1 MVWWC
6 VQANLIVVAR
16 CVFIHHKGVIIAGW
30 RRHSVMIYIET
41 DRWSQTVRYWWDIEC
56 QHISGIS
63 NKVSDSPW
71 SLWLSIY
78 WLCFDICWNQN
89 KFESHKTLSLALH
102 ALVWLTLWLWPRVWG
117 LCCNV
122 FCCREWVI
130 LAERFPNWILKLIV
144 STRSPGRSLITWR
157 VWIDNKCLTGVK
169 KSKLCNWCWTRG
181 VSVI

>member
-1 MVWWC
+1 MRQPYKWTQSSHFITALIVIMMVWWC

-78 WLCFDICWNQN
+78 WLCIDICWNQN
-89 KFESHKTLSLALH
+89 KFESHKRLSQALH

-117 LCCNV
+117 LCCNCLLLQRV
-122 FCCREWVI
+122 SNSSWEISKLNLEINCQHT
-130 LAERFPNWILKLIV
+130 LAGEIIN
-144 STRSPGRSLITWR
+144 
-157 VWIDNKCLTGVK
+157 NMTGVD
-169 KSKLCNWCWTRG
+169 W
-181 VSVI
+181 